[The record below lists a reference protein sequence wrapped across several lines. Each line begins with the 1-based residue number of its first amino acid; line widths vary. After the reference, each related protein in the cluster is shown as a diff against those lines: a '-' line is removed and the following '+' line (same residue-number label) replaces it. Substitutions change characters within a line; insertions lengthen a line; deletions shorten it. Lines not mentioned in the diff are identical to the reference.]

1 MRAGSTAAAS
11 SSGAPYDTHPFTTK
25 KGSSM
30 DMASRPPAASRL
42 LCAQGARAL
51 PISLCPPHPP
61 RAAARVSAC
70 GTCSGC
76 ARRQGCTGPPRVQ
89 HSVCTSDRS
98 RDSGAGPGAAPS
110 SAPPGASGRLAPP
123 PGPSASTNHERRQP
137 HHFRTRAHVTRAPP
151 PPHQQGLGLALLD
164 PGGGALAAAE
174 RAGLL
179 NTHLSRFRGRSCLFP
194 GKKGSQV
201 S

>member
-89 HSVCTSDRS
+89 YSVCTSDRS

-151 PPHQQGLGLALLD
+151 HPPSAGPG
-164 PGGGALAAAE
+164 PCFTRPWRRGSGGGGEGGSSQHSPLKIQGEELLVPWQE
-174 RAGLL
+174 R
-179 NTHLSRFRGRSCLFP
+179 
-194 GKKGSQV
+194 
-201 S
+201 